1 MDQYR
6 PLPKEQLS
14 EIKDAARLLK
24 EGGLVVFPTE
34 TVYGIGAD
42 ARNADACRR
51 IYEAK
56 GRPADNPLIVHIA
69 AISQLRELTGGDPPA
84 AAVRALELFAP
95 GPITVVVRH
104 NGSISPV
111 ATTGL
116 ETVAVRIPSHPV
128 ALSLLSEAAIPV
140 AAPSANRSGRPSPT
154 TYPMALGAMEG
165 RVDSILDGGPCE
177 VGVESTILDCTTTP
191 QRILRPGGVTL
202 EMLIEAGFNVT
213 GLRKPATPG
222 PGREPGGEP
231 RAAAAGK
238 AAEETAGSTDL
249 AYRAPG
255 SRYRHYTPEAVV
267 HLLDEGDAEGR
278 GSGFLESA
286 EPRTVGLLG
295 TAEAIDSLRLS
306 QAARAALLETVS
318 FESLEAYARG
328 MFSSFYAF
336 DQAGCRAI
344 LAILPPP
351 EGVGVAVRDRLGR
364 AGTPL

>member
-1 MDQYR
+1 MDQHG
-6 PLPKEQLS
+6 PLQREQLPD
-14 EIKDAARLLK
+14 IKEAARLLR
-24 EGGLVVFPTE
+24 EGGVVVFPTE
-34 TVYGIGAD
+34 TVYGVGAD
-42 ARNADACRR
+42 ARNSDACRR

-69 AISQLRELTGGDPPA
+69 SISQLRELTGGNPPE

-116 ETVAVRIPSHPV
+116 ETVAVRIPSHTV
-128 ALSLLSEAAIPV
+128 ALALLEEAAIPV

-154 TYPMALGAMEG
+154 THPMALGAMEG
-165 RVDSILDGGPCE
+165 RVDAILDGGPCS

-202 EMLIEAGFNVT
+202 EMLLAAGFDVAA
-213 GLRKPATPG
+213 LRNSGEKRPEPAG
-222 PGREPGGEP
+222 ESMKGGEAP
-231 RAAAAGK
+231 T
-238 AAEETAGSTDL
+238 ETADSSL
-249 AYRAPG
+249 SEYRAPG

-267 HLLDEGDAEGR
+267 HLLEEGDSEGR
-278 GSGFLESA
+278 GNGFLEGA

-295 TAEAIDSLRLS
+295 TASAIDSLALS
-306 QAARAALLETVS
+306 VAAKAALLETVS

-344 LAILPPP
+344 IAILPPA
-351 EGVGVAVRDRLGR
+351 EGVGVAVRDRLSR
-364 AGTPL
+364 AGSAL